1 MTYSKFNLLKVSFR
15 LSPKVTLASHTITT
29 MTFLAASSAPTP
41 LYRLY
46 QDIWHFSPSTLTL
59 IFAVYAFTL
68 LSSLL
73 VMGALSD
80 YIGRRPVI
88 ILAIIL
94 EIISMLLFLNASN
107 IMMLFTA
114 RAIQGFA
121 TGLAVSAIGAAL
133 LDLSKKNGA
142 LINGISPMLGMA
154 IGVLLACTILQFSS
168 IPLKLIFEV
177 LYCLLILELLMVFL
191 APETAQKRQ
200 GAINSLKPHLAVP
213 TQAKNT
219 LLSITPINIAVW
231 MVSGFYLSLMPSL
244 LAKTFQ
250 TQSVWLSGMSFI
262 ALTLAGAVGILM
274 VRNLHPARILLTGT
288 ISLMLGAVILL
299 LGINSANV
307 TLLFIGSLIT
317 GLGFGTGFLG
327 SLRSLMPLA
336 LPEQRAGLM
345 AAFFVE
351 SYLAFSIPAIF
362 AGYFINKIGLISTA
376 NIYVILIIVL
386 AFLAL
391 SLNYRKLKK

>member
-1 MTYSKFNLLKVSFR
+1 
-15 LSPKVTLASHTITT
+15 

>member
-1 MTYSKFNLLKVSFR
+1 MPRSSSKPLQTSCKLPAKA
-15 LSPKVTLASHTITT
+15 TLVLHTITT

-46 QDIWHFSPSTLTL
+46 QALWHFSPIILTL

-73 VMGALSD
+73 LMGALSD
-80 YIGRRPVI
+80 YVGRRPVI

-94 EIISMLLFLNASN
+94 EIAAMFIFLTASN
-107 IMMLFTA
+107 IMMLFIA

-133 LDLSKKNGA
+133 LDLSKKHGA
-142 LINGISPMLGMA
+142 LINGISPMVGMA
-154 IGVLLACTILQFSS
+154 VGVLLACSLLQFSN
-168 IPLKLIFEV
+168 IPLQLIFAV
-177 LYCLLILELLMVFL
+177 LGVLLIIELLLLCF
-191 APETAQKRQ
+191 APETAQKRP
-200 GAINSLKPHLAVP
+200 GALASLKPQLAVP
-213 TQAKNT
+213 EQAKST

-244 LAKTFQ
+244 LVQAFHS
-250 TQSVWLSGMSFI
+250 QSVWLSGGTFI
-262 ALTLAGAVGILM
+262 ILTCAAASGILM
-274 VRNLHPARILLTGT
+274 LRNSKPSQILLTG
-288 ISLMLGAVILL
+288 ILSLITGILIIL
-299 LGINSANV
+299 LGINFANV
-307 TLLFIGSLIT
+307 VLLLLGSLVT
-317 GLGFGTGFLG
+317 GVGFGTGFLG

-351 SYLAFSIPAIF
+351 SYLAFSIPAIC
-362 AGYFINKIGLISTA
+362 AGYFVNKVGLITTA
-376 NIYVILIIVL
+376 NIYVLFIIILASI
-386 AFLAL
+386 AL
-391 SLNYRKLKK
+391 SLRLRQR